1 MIKIKKLFYSPFKS
15 MNMVEI
21 NQIKLNKKFGI
32 ENDRVFCFTR
42 FLDEKEALFFQNNRK
57 SRNII
62 NYLSMKHSA
71 VLNQYDFQILK
82 KEISLFKSEKKLIT
96 IQNTSFSDL
105 QKIVYAFKKEESLEK
120 DKIFLLHNTKNPFF
134 DYMRENTISLI
145 NLESLN
151 NFNQKTKCNIDLERF
166 RANIYID
173 GLEPF
178 DELKWIGKKIII
190 SKKEFEVFNSIP
202 RCKATHYPYKSTIA
216 DVNVPYLLK
225 QNYGHINM
233 GIYLR
238 PTSSASISLDSS
250 IISSHVR

>member
-1 MIKIKKLFYSPFKS
+1 
-15 MNMVEI
+15 MVEI
-21 NQIKLNKKFGI
+21 NQIKLNNKFGI

-42 FLDEKEALFFQNNRK
+42 FLQEKEALFFQNNK
-57 SRNII
+57 KARNIT

-71 VLNQYDFQILK
+71 ILNHYNFKILK

-105 QKIVYAFKKEESLEK
+105 QKIACIFKKEERIEQ
-120 DKIFLLHNTKNPFF
+120 DKIFLLHNAKNPFF
-134 DYMRENTISLI
+134 DYMSENTISLI

-151 NFNQKTKCNIDLERF
+151 DFNQRTKRNIDLERF

-178 DELKWIGKKIII
+178 EEFKWIGKKIII
-190 SKKEFEVFNSIP
+190 SKKEFEVFASIP

-216 DVNVPYLLK
+216 DVNVPYLLQ

-238 PTSSASISLDSS
+238 PTSSVSISLDSS
-250 IISSHVR
+250 IIGIHVR

>member
-1 MIKIKKLFYSPFKS
+1 MI
-15 MNMVEI
+15 EI

-105 QKIVYAFKKEESLEK
+105 QKIVYAFKKEEILA
-120 DKIFLLHNTKNPFF
+120 I
-134 DYMRENTISLI
+134 LI
-145 NLESLN
+145 
-151 NFNQKTKCNIDLERF
+151 
-166 RANIYID
+166 
-173 GLEPF
+173 
-178 DELKWIGKKIII
+178 
-190 SKKEFEVFNSIP
+190 
-202 RCKATHYPYKSTIA
+202 
-216 DVNVPYLLK
+216 
-225 QNYGHINM
+225 
-233 GIYLR
+233 
-238 PTSSASISLDSS
+238 
-250 IISSHVR
+250 